1 MGKAPMKRYNTRDA
15 AKATGLS
22 ESVFTSYASANGKSS
37 KEGWTILEIVEVY
50 ESPRRHRKVR
60 PANESAV
67 AEIKA
72 ALVSFGITT
81 PTDNVSFDEITP
93 EGTEAIGA

>member
-1 MGKAPMKRYNTRDA
+1 MGKTSMKRYNTRDA

-50 ESPRRHRKVR
+50 EAPRRHRKCR

-72 ALVSFGITT
+72 ALLAFGITL
-81 PTDNVSFDEITP
+81 PTDNVSIEDIIP
-93 EGTEAIGA
+93 EEMEAVG

>member
-37 KEGWTILEIVEVY
+37 KDGWTILEIVNVY
-50 ESPRRHRKVR
+50 ESPRRNRRHRPV
-60 PANESAV
+60 NESAV
-67 AEIKA
+67 KEIRA
-72 ALVSFGITT
+72 ALVSFGISI
-81 PTDNVSFDEITP
+81 PADNVNIDDIIP
-93 EGTEAIGA
+93 EEMEAVG